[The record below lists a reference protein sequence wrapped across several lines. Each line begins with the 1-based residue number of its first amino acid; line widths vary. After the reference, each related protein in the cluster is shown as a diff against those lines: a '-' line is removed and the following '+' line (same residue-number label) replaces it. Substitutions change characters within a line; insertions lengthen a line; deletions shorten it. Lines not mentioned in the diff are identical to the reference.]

1 MRKSII
7 IKTLLRAP
15 VKTILTFL
23 LIAVASFALFSRI
36 TDYAITTREAA
47 KAESFYN
54 GVAALDNTVPD
65 MLYIEQIEGSV
76 TYGRGYGVD
85 NKPWPTKEELK
96 ELSSLPGVVIADTR
110 YMTAG
115 LVEDYKRLADE
126 DDIRSKLGRFVLEG
140 VYAGCENI
148 SNSQE
153 EINLLFDHVTVLAG
167 DIEQDP
173 EKPIEI
179 RTIVTDTG
187 YKKGYDAYSR
197 EFFEKLEKGSKCL
210 VIGDYNEVNGRELEF
225 RQEKE
230 EFHVLDGLLDDYLE
244 TEEFAYQKGLI
255 EAFNQGL
262 STYDIV
268 YTKDTRA
275 IPYFNERE
283 MVIVQGRPLIE
294 EDTDSC
300 VVSER
305 FLKTYGLSIGDRVN
319 IQLGDQLFHQNSLGA
334 QARDADTISNFNAAA
349 DLEIVGAYRFVNT
362 SESRFTEM
370 EWNYTIN
377 TIFVPSELLAAE
389 IPEDYETAAGEF
401 SIFVEDANKIQAF
414 REAVEP
420 LAAEL
425 GLGLRFS
432 DGGWMSIK
440 DSFQTGKLTSLLT
453 TLLYVIGSLLALLLA
468 VYLYIGRN
476 KKSYAILRTL
486 GVPGKKAGNTIVLPL
501 CMISA
506 LAIPAGGFIGLF
518 YASVTA
524 AKVLE
529 DIANRAPGH
538 YVYILEATFPVVVI
552 ILCLLFELAFI
563 ATITL
568 FFLNKMKKIAPLEL
582 LQEDGLRAKANKNAV
597 FDQIESSS
605 NPVRLNMIKI
615 SVVDE
620 KPEGRKYGALQQVSS
635 YILRHMRRGM
645 GKTAVSLILAAVL
658 TAGVGMFVLA
668 RLTYQDIYTKVEIK
682 GRAMD
687 FSYSSIVELS
697 KLTNLID
704 DFYCYGNF
712 SVRVNNLELH
722 TNLTITNN
730 LERYLSD
737 NDQIAYAEGY
747 DSSALDSTG
756 QVCLLG
762 QELAKDL
769 NISPGDEI
777 ALMSD
782 TFYSVL
788 KKRFENEEELAAAA
802 EQDAQ
807 LYKVVGVVQSK
818 DTNVNANIFTGIN
831 NDTQSVYG
839 QDYPISYSEFKMAD
853 NERIDYMNKIL
864 EEQKKQGNQYAPMAS
879 YHIDAEAFENI
890 KRVRNL
896 LESLFPIAVAAAV
909 LIGVFSPGLVI
920 LQSAKEAAFLRIL
933 GVTKKRARCM
943 LVSEQIILC
952 IAGIVLVAGGM
963 ALYNSGLFA
972 RGVQTLAACWAL
984 YLLGCICGASIAAVQ
999 VTRHRVLELLQV
1011 KE

>member
-1 MRKSII
+1 
-7 IKTLLRAP
+7 
-15 VKTILTFL
+15 
-23 LIAVASFALFSRI
+23 
-36 TDYAITTREAA
+36 
-47 KAESFYN
+47 
-54 GVAALDNTVPD
+54 
-65 MLYIEQIEGSV
+65 
-76 TYGRGYGVD
+76 
-85 NKPWPTKEELK
+85 
-96 ELSSLPGVVIADTR
+96 
-110 YMTAG
+110 
-115 LVEDYKRLADE
+115 
-126 DDIRSKLGRFVLEG
+126 
-140 VYAGCENI
+140 
-148 SNSQE
+148 
-153 EINLLFDHVTVLAG
+153 
-167 DIEQDP
+167 
-173 EKPIEI
+173 
-179 RTIVTDTG
+179 
-187 YKKGYDAYSR
+187 
-197 EFFEKLEKGSKCL
+197 
-210 VIGDYNEVNGRELEF
+210 
-225 RQEKE
+225 
-230 EFHVLDGLLDDYLE
+230 
-244 TEEFAYQKGLI
+244 
-255 EAFNQGL
+255 
-262 STYDIV
+262 
-268 YTKDTRA
+268 
-275 IPYFNERE
+275 
-283 MVIVQGRPLIE
+283 
-294 EDTDSC
+294 
-300 VVSER
+300 
-305 FLKTYGLSIGDRVN
+305 
-319 IQLGDQLFHQNSLGA
+319 
-334 QARDADTISNFNAAA
+334 
-349 DLEIVGAYRFVNT
+349 
-362 SESRFTEM
+362 
-370 EWNYTIN
+370 
-377 TIFVPSELLAAE
+377 
-389 IPEDYETAAGEF
+389 
-401 SIFVEDANKIQAF
+401 
-414 REAVEP
+414 
-420 LAAEL
+420 
-425 GLGLRFS
+425 
-432 DGGWMSIK
+432 
-440 DSFQTGKLTSLLT
+440 
-453 TLLYVIGSLLALLLA
+453 
-468 VYLYIGRN
+468 
-476 KKSYAILRTL
+476 
-486 GVPGKKAGNTIVLPL
+486 
-501 CMISA
+501 
-506 LAIPAGGFIGLF
+506 
-518 YASVTA
+518 
-524 AKVLE
+524 
-529 DIANRAPGH
+529 
-538 YVYILEATFPVVVI
+538 
-552 ILCLLFELAFI
+552 
-563 ATITL
+563 
-568 FFLNKMKKIAPLEL
+568 
-582 LQEDGLRAKANKNAV
+582 
-597 FDQIESSS
+597 
-605 NPVRLNMIKI
+605 MIKI

-737 NDQIAYAEGY
+737 NDQITYAEGY

-896 LESLFPIAVAAAV
+896 LESLFPIAVAAVV

-933 GVTKKRARCM
+933 GVTKKRTRCM